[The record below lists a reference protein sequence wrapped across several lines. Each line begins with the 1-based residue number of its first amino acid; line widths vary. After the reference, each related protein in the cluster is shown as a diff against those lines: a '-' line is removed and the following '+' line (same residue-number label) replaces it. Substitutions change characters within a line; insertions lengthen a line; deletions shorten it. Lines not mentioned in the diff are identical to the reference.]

1 MSHKNIIDKYSSLA
15 REALGGDEV
24 TDCEPRTFAG
34 GRFGAGGYVALD
46 DLPEGAARAS
56 LGCGDPV
63 AVADLR
69 PGDTVLDLGSGGGI
83 DVLLSARRVSPGGKA
98 YGLDASADMVTL
110 ARRHAEQAGV
120 ANVEFLHGDIEDI
133 PLPDASV
140 DVVISNCVL
149 CLSSDKTSTLT
160 EAFRV
165 LKPLG
170 RFGISDVVADNSTD
184 TEARADV
191 EARIGCAVGTLST
204 TEYRQALSA
213 IGFTAVN
220 ITLTADHGAGVHS
233 AIVQA
238 TKPA

>member
-15 REALGGDEV
+15 RTALDGAQV
-24 TDCEPRTFAG
+24 TDCEPRAFADG
-34 GRFGAGGYVALD
+34 KFGAGGYVKLD

-69 PGDTVLDLGSGGGI
+69 PGDIVLDLGSGGGI

-98 YGLDASADMVTL
+98 YGLDASADMVAL
-110 ARRHAEQAGV
+110 ARRHAAEAG
-120 ANVEFLHGDIEDI
+120 ADNVEFLLGDIENI

-140 DVVISNCVL
+140 DAVISNCAL
-149 CLSSDKTSTLT
+149 CLSSDKTATLT

-165 LKPLG
+165 LKPAG
-170 RFGISDVVADNSTD
+170 RFGISDVVAHG
-184 TEARADV
+184 EADPAERQRV
-191 EARIGCAVGTLST
+191 EAQIGCAVGTLT
-204 TEYRQALSA
+204 THQYRDMLSA
-213 IGFTAVN
+213 IGFGDID
-220 ITLTADHGAGVHS
+220 ITLTADHGAGIHS

-238 TKPA
+238 IKPG